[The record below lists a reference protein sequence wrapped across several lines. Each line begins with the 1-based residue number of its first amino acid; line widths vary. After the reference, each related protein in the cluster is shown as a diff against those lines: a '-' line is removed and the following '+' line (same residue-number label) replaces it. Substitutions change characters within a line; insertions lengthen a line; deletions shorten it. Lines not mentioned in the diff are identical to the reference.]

1 MYGGLGILRA
11 AKMHQFRGANA
22 SREKILTDYQP

>member
-1 MYGGLGILRA
+1 MAGLPFSVVQ
-11 AKMHQFRGANA
+11 MHQFRGANA

>member
-1 MYGGLGILRA
+1 MAVSPFSVLQA
-11 AKMHQFRGANA
+11 HQFRGANA